1 MFFIEQVKDEKKLL
15 LLQLELDLGEASAIV
30 LAMENENSLL
40 IIDEK
45 KGREVARAIGIQI
58 TGILGIILK
67 AKSKGLVDKVAPVLE
82 KLKAAGFR
90 MSTKLERQVL
100 SLAGE

>member
-1 MFFIEQVKDEKKLL
+1 M